1 MVGQPVVIGVRPEGL
16 ADVALEPGVPADRVI
31 EATVDLVESLGAELI
46 VHVTVADPT
55 GPGPEVASDAWRQVT
70 ARQGRAVAR
79 LGTRSR
85 LSAGD
90 VVKLAVDTSRLH
102 LFDAETGAS
111 LRTAGAA

>member
-1 MVGQPVVIGVRPEGL
+1 M
-16 ADVALEPGVPADRVI
+16 ADRVI

-46 VHVTVADPT
+46 VHVTVSDPA
-55 GPGPEVASDAWRQVT
+55 GPGPEPASDAWREVT
-70 ARQGRAVAR
+70 ARRGRAVAR